1 MQSKKKCKNIKF
13 IIDENKFEAKPYQI
27 LIFEAL
33 VSGQDKGKTHIEDAL
48 IMANYC
54 VNFSDK
60 KILPKTIL
68 EQEESTE
75 YFNLAASALLK
86 IGILEDLKAL
96 SEPSPIY
103 KPTTK

>member
-1 MQSKKKCKNIKF
+1 MVFWKLF
-13 IIDENKFEAKPYQI
+13 
-27 LIFEAL
+27 
-33 VSGQDKGKTHIEDAL
+33 VSGQDKGKTHIEDAQ

-75 YFNLAASALLK
+75 YFNLAASALFKNWAFRRLK
-86 IGILEDLKAL
+86 GSERAKPYLQTNHKIIGV
-96 SEPSPIY
+96 
-103 KPTTK
+103 